1 MLRIY
6 DDAIELVRLL
16 RPLWDKIKRHD
27 RDLGKQLQRAT
38 PSIVSNIAEGCYRR
52 GGHRTERYDTAMG
65 SARECRALL
74 QAAVA
79 AGYLANNECE
89 VPLELIDK
97 IVATLWR
104 CTYGR

>member
-1 MLRIY
+1 LRCWEGRTAQP
-6 DDAIELVRLL
+6 DSDA
-16 RPLWDKIKRHD
+16 DSDADADSDSDSDSHSD
-27 RDLGKQLQRAT
+27 SDADADSDT
-38 PSIVSNIAEGCYRR
+38 

-74 QAAVA
+74 QAAIA

-89 VPLELIDK
+89 LPLELIDK

-104 CTYGR
+104 CTHGR